1 MPYWPV
7 SKRRVTSWAER
18 RDRTRC
24 KPVVSHP
31 VVSSKEVPQ
40 QSKEVPQQSSGYPSP
55 ASSQGKIL
63 IVDDDAS
70 VRRALHTTLQML
82 GFSTSEASGGEEAL
96 MLARTAP
103 YDVVLLDINMP
114 GMDGLE
120 SCRQLR
126 WLLPRI
132 AILMLTVRDSEDDK
146 VQALEAGA
154 DDYITKPF
162 HIRELTARVR
172 AAIRRAQTLED
183 NTNTAICIGDIE
195 LVPAHREVRKA
206 GDFIHLTRKE
216 FDLLHYL
223 MAHAGLPI
231 THGRLLN
238 AVWGPEYSHEV
249 EYLRT
254 FMRQLRKKIEDDP
267 AAPKYLLTDVQIG
280 YRFRDNHLVEPG
292 SSTEH
297 ADSPD

>member
-7 SKRRVTSWAER
+7 SKIRVASWAER
-18 RDRTRC
+18 PSRTPDTPLVSNPAVPNRD
-24 KPVVSHP
+24 V
-31 VVSSKEVPQ
+31 Q
-40 QSKEVPQQSSGYPSP
+40 QQSSSPAP
-55 ASSQGKIL
+55 ASSQGTIL

-70 VRRALHTTLQML
+70 VRRALRATLQNL
-82 GFSTSEASGGEEAL
+82 GFSASEASGGEEAL
-96 MLARTAP
+96 MLARTAA

-126 WLLPRI
+126 RLLPRI

-154 DDYITKPF
+154 DDYVTKPF

-172 AAIRRAQTLED
+172 AAIRRAQTLEGSAD
-183 NTNTAICIGDIE
+183 TVIRIGNIE
-195 LVPAHREVRKA
+195 LDPARREVRKA
-206 GDFIHLTRKE
+206 GEFIHLTPKE

-238 AVWGPEYSHEV
+238 AVWGPEYGHEV

-254 FMRQLRKKIEDDP
+254 FVRQLRKKIEDEP
-267 AAPKYLLTDVQIG
+267 GTPKYLLTDVQIG
-280 YRFRDNHLVEPG
+280 YRFRDSHLAAPR

-297 ADSPD
+297 ANSPD